1 MLGLIALVAS
11 IVVAIAGHRWTRRF
25 TRRRL
30 RYTQVAQRPGISGI
44 VAGIAV
50 SLLAVPVMGILPLLG
65 TGTALLLGAGVG
77 TGVALGAR
85 EEMVPD
91 VR

>member
-1 MLGLIALVAS
+1 M
-11 IVVAIAGHRWTRRF
+11 
-25 TRRRL
+25 
-30 RYTQVAQRPGISGI
+30 SGI
-44 VAGIAV
+44 LAGIGV
-50 SLLAVPVMGILPLLG
+50 SLLAAPVMGILPLLG
-65 TGTALLLGAGVG
+65 TGTAMLLGAGVG